1 MKISGSAQLA
11 APPEKVWD
19 ALLSP
24 EVLIKTIP
32 GCERLEATDENCY
45 SMAVTAGVAS
55 IKGTYKGKVELQ
67 DLTPHSSLT
76 MRVDAAGSAGT
87 IGVTVHVRFEPGE
100 GETTELSY
108 DADAVVG
115 GMIGG
120 VGQRMLTSVSKRLA
134 AEFFG
139 SVNKV
144 LTGAE
149 VPMSTVAVA
158 SAPAEAAVGAER
170 AATAGAT
177 YTAPAAAGPTG
188 STTDLLK
195 GVVVGAAIML
205 AGVVTG
211 ALASRRR

>member
-24 EVLIKTIP
+24 EVLVRTIP
-32 GCERLEATDENCY
+32 GCGRLEATGENSY
-45 SMAVTAGVAS
+45 ALSVTAGVAS
-55 IKGTYKGKVELQ
+55 IKGTYKGDVHLE
-67 DLTPHSSLT
+67 DLNPHSSLT
-76 MRVDAAGSAGT
+76 MRVNAAGSAGT
-87 IGVTVHVRFEPGE
+87 IGVTVLVRFEPGE
-100 GETTELSY
+100 DGTTNLSY

-134 AEFFG
+134 AEFFT

-144 LTGAE
+144 LTGTETPA
-149 VPMSTVAVA
+149 AVA
-158 SAPAEAAVGAER
+158 AAAP
-170 AATAGAT
+170 
-177 YTAPAAAGPTG
+177 TAPTPVADAALQQPGARAVAAPVASSSDLVKGFLLGAG
-188 STTDLLK
+188 
-195 GVVVGAAIML
+195 VML

-211 ALASRRR
+211 ALAARRR